1 MERSGVSIVSEEEIK
16 HLNEDEIML
25 ECVKLILQKNNI
37 HRLEDLLI
45 ESKKLFNFIK
55 NKGDDV

>member
-1 MERSGVSIVSEEEIK
+1 MSEEEIK

-37 HRLEDLLI
+37 HRLEDLLT

-55 NKGDDV
+55 NKGNDV

>member
-1 MERSGVSIVSEEEIK
+1 MSEEEIK

-37 HRLEDLLI
+37 HRLEDLLT
-45 ESKKLFNFIK
+45 ESQKLYKFIK
-55 NKGDDV
+55 SKGSDV